1 MSAVWAGAGFA
12 TAWVGLR
19 THPEER
25 AKAAFAFKQTQAPAA
40 TASAQIEGV
49 SCFAALSVF

>member
-1 MSAVWAGAGFA
+1 MSAIWAGAGFA